1 MKPYNLTIH
10 NGKTIPPMQEKF
22 FLHLTRNTA
31 ASTPTA
37 YAASD
42 TGIA

>member
-1 MKPYNLTIH
+1 MKPYNQTIH
-10 NGKTIPPMQEKF
+10 SSKIIPPMQKKF
-22 FLHLTRNTA
+22 FLHLTRNAA
-31 ASTPTA
+31 ASTPVT